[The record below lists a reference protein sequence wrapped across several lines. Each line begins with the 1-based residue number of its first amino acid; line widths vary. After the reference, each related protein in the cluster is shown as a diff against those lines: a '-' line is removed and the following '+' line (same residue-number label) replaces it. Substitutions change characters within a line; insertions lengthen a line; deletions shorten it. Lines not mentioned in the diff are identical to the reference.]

1 MRGRRDFIIKFN
13 VPFVVYIVIFGKLT
27 KETKEKCRNSRARA
41 VKNAQIPFFKL
52 SIMKMDNFDQLIR
65 FTTPRQLIQ

>member
-1 MRGRRDFIIKFN
+1 MLFRS
-13 VPFVVYIVIFGKLT
+13 VIFANLT

-52 SIMKMDNFDQLIR
+52 SIMKMDNFDQLIKFTAPAAYSIITLSLKNAR
-65 FTTPRQLIQ
+65 FML